1 MGKREDL
8 QETCIKDIEEMLD
21 AGPSAKSAL
30 NSIESIIGDMND
42 KIEQLILHS
51 FKQTNKE
58 QTS

>member
-21 AGPSAKSAL
+21 AGPSAQSAL

-42 KIEQLILHS
+42 KIEQLL
-51 FKQTNKE
+51 QTNEE